1 MGVTHTCSRALVG
14 VQTLTKSR
22 SFIAALMCLV
32 AIPASAAS
40 LSLSWWEENP
50 WADPDRG
57 FNWYPDPRE
66 ELPPEKAKPEE
77 KKPKTIYEM
86 TTLEEVK
93 KELERLKG
101 EAVINPTEKNVLS
114 FLRAQN
120 YVMDKAS
127 LFADVSRRVVWANP
141 DVNYAARS
149 PTASFA
155 RDKEKERTDV
165 KRNENL
171 KALAETHA
179 IVFFARSDCDFC
191 HDQAPVMRAFGTR
204 TGIPILAIS
213 LDGKP
218 IPYFPEAKPDNGIAM
233 MASGGNGIQI
243 VPAIFLV
250 DRKTQQMTPLGT
262 GVIAAED
269 LAERI
274 RVVTTT
280 TPGQEF

>member
-1 MGVTHTCSRALVG
+1 
-14 VQTLTKSR
+14 
-22 SFIAALMCLV
+22 MCLV

-40 LSLSWWEENP
+40 SSLSWWEENP

-149 PTASFA
+149 PRPT
-155 RDKEKERTDV
+155 
-165 KRNENL
+165 L
-171 KALAETHA
+171 H
-179 IVFFARSDCDFC
+179 
-191 HDQAPVMRAFGTR
+191 GTR
-204 TGIPILAIS
+204 R
-213 LDGKP
+213 K
-218 IPYFPEAKPDNGIAM
+218 
-233 MASGGNGIQI
+233 GG
-243 VPAIFLV
+243 L
-250 DRKTQQMTPLGT
+250 T
-262 GVIAAED
+262 
-269 LAERI
+269 
-274 RVVTTT
+274 
-280 TPGQEF
+280 